1 MLQLRGRGQHDV
13 GVIGGV
19 GHEVFEHHGEQVFAR
34 KAAHHLGRFGRHGH
48 RVAVVD
54 HQRLDGRA
62 ARQRFGI
69 AEQRVANAHHV
80 DGARRAAG
88 QQIGPLQRRAIHRKR
103 ARTAQQ
109 DATRALP
116 PGAGERRQAG
126 HRPHRVAAAGAAL
139 HAVVEANGGGF
150 RRAIGA
156 CQITHLLHGD
166 AANRRHPL
174 RIPEQRALA
183 QRRPS
188 ERVTFEV
195 IVIQPIVG
203 DQLMHHAQC
212 QRGVGAGQQG
222 DVLVALVGGFS
233 AARIDA
239 DEARAIALGLL
250 RQAPEMQ
257 VAGNRV
263 AAPDQDQ
270 LGLGKELNLHAHLA
284 AQRARERLAAGCG
297 ANGAVEQAGAQGVKK
312 APIHRFALHQAHG
325 AGVAV
330 GQDGLRLARG
340 NGAQPRGDLIQR
352 RAPRDRLEAPLALG
366 AHAAQRRQDALG
378 VVRAL
383 GVARHFGTQHAVGR
397 RVRRVA
403 AHAHGAAVVH
413 RGDQAAGVG
422 AVVRAGA
429 DDLAHRRRD
438 AFGHEPTQRRDITRG
453 APQKRV

>member
-1 MLQLRGRGQHDV
+1 
-13 GVIGGV
+13 
-19 GHEVFEHHGEQVFAR
+19 
-34 KAAHHLGRFGRHGH
+34 
-48 RVAVVD
+48 
-54 HQRLDGRA
+54 
-62 ARQRFGI
+62 
-69 AEQRVANAHHV
+69 
-80 DGARRAAG
+80 
-88 QQIGPLQRRAIHRKR
+88 
-103 ARTAQQ
+103 
-109 DATRALP
+109 
-116 PGAGERRQAG
+116 
-126 HRPHRVAAAGAAL
+126 
-139 HAVVEANGGGF
+139 
-150 RRAIGA
+150 
-156 CQITHLLHGD
+156 
-166 AANRRHPL
+166 
-174 RIPEQRALA
+174 
-183 QRRPS
+183 
-188 ERVTFEV
+188 
-195 IVIQPIVG
+195 
-203 DQLMHHAQC
+203 MHHAQR

-233 AARIDA
+233 AARVDA

-270 LGLGKELNLHAHLA
+270 LGLGEELNLHPHLA

-312 APIHRFALHQAHG
+312 APIHRFALHQPHG

-330 GQDGLRLARG
+330 GQDGLCVARG
-340 NGAQPRGDLIQR
+340 DGFQPRGDFIQR
-352 RAPRDRLEAPLALG
+352 RIPRDRLEAPFALG